1 MSRQPVAW
9 IMPASHKPRAKDGK
23 RRMKLLIVDDHA
35 AMRRLIGRVVSDMV
49 GEIEECGDGAEALDA
64 YHRCLPDWVL
74 MDIEMDQVDGI
85 TATRE
90 ILLSYPR
97 ARVVI
102 VSKYDDDQTREA
114 ARKAGACGYV
124 LKENLMAI
132 RELLLE
138 TRP

>member
-1 MSRQPVAW
+1 MCGRPRRR
-9 IMPASHKPRAKDGK
+9 IIPPSHKPRTKDGSD
-23 RRMKLLIVDDHA
+23 RMKLLIVDDHA
-35 AMRRLIGRVVSDMV
+35 AMRRLIGRVVRDMV
-49 GEIEECGDGAEALDA
+49 GEIEECGDGADAFEA

-90 ILLSYPR
+90 ILRSYPR

-102 VSKYDDDQTREA
+102 VSKYDDDKTREA
-114 ARKAGACGYV
+114 ALKAGACGYV
-124 LKENLMAI
+124 WKENLMAI

-138 TRP
+138 TGP

>member
-1 MSRQPVAW
+1 
-9 IMPASHKPRAKDGK
+9 
-23 RRMKLLIVDDHA
+23 MKLLIVDDHV

-49 GEIEECGDGAEALDA
+49 SEIEECGDGAEALDA

-90 ILLSYPR
+90 ILLFYPS
-97 ARVVI
+97 ARIVI
-102 VSKYDDDQTREA
+102 VSNDDEQTREA

-124 LKENLMAI
+124 LKENLLAI
-132 RELLLE
+132 RELLE
-138 TRP
+138 SCNC

>member
-1 MSRQPVAW
+1 
-9 IMPASHKPRAKDGK
+9 
-23 RRMKLLIVDDHA
+23 MKLLIVDDHA

-49 GEIEECGDGAEALDA
+49 SEIQECCDGAEALDA

-90 ILLSYPR
+90 ILLCYPH

-102 VSKYDDDQTREA
+102 VSKYDDEQTQEA

-138 TRP
+138 AGP

>member
-1 MSRQPVAW
+1 MSRLSVPR
-9 IMPASHKPRAKDGK
+9 IIPASHKPRTKDGSDE
-23 RRMKLLIVDDHA
+23 MKLLIVDDHA

-49 GEIEECGDGAEALDA
+49 SEIEECGDGAEALDA

-97 ARVVI
+97 AQVVI
-102 VSKYDDDQTREA
+102 VSKYDDEQTREA

-124 LKENLMAI
+124 MKENLMAI

-138 TRP
+138 TGP

>member
-1 MSRQPVAW
+1 MSRLPVPR
-9 IMPASHKPRAKDGK
+9 IIPASHTPRTKDGSDE
-23 RRMKLLIVDDHA
+23 MKLLIVDDHV

-49 GEIEECGDGAEALDA
+49 NEIEECGDGAEALDA

-74 MDIEMDQVDGI
+74 MDIKWTRVDGI

-102 VSKYDDDQTREA
+102 VSKYDDEQTREA
-114 ARKAGACGYV
+114 AQKAGACGYV
-124 LKENLMAI
+124 LKENLLAL
-132 RELLLE
+132 RELLD
-138 TRP
+138 RC

>member
-1 MSRQPVAW
+1 
-9 IMPASHKPRAKDGK
+9 
-23 RRMKLLIVDDHA
+23 MKLLIVDDHA
-35 AMRRLIGRVVSDMV
+35 AMRRLLGRVVS
-49 GEIEECGDGAEALDA
+49 GAEALDA

-74 MDIEMDQVDGI
+74 MDIEMDRIDGI
-85 TATRE
+85 TATGE

-102 VSKYDDDQTREA
+102 VSKYDHDQTREA

-124 LKENLMAI
+124 LKENLMVI

-138 TRP
+138 TGP

>member
-1 MSRQPVAW
+1 M
-9 IMPASHKPRAKDGK
+9 
-23 RRMKLLIVDDHA
+23 
-35 AMRRLIGRVVSDMV
+35 VS
-49 GEIEECGDGAEALDA
+49 EIEECGDGAEALDA

-74 MDIEMDQVDGI
+74 MDIEMDRIDGI
-85 TATRE
+85 TATGE

-102 VSKYDDDQTREA
+102 VSKYDHDQTREA

-124 LKENLMAI
+124 LLKENLMVI

-138 TRP
+138 TGP

>member
-1 MSRQPVAW
+1 MSRLRVAR
-9 IMPASHKPRAKDGK
+9 IIPASHTPRTKDGSD
-23 RRMKLLIVDDHA
+23 V

-49 GEIEECGDGAEALDA
+49 SEIEECGDGAEALDA

-90 ILLSYPR
+90 ILLWYPR

-132 RELLLE
+132 RELLIE
-138 TRP
+138 TGP

>member
-1 MSRQPVAW
+1 
-9 IMPASHKPRAKDGK
+9 
-23 RRMKLLIVDDHA
+23 MKLLIVDDHA
-35 AMRRLIGRVVSDMV
+35 AMRRLLGRVVS
-49 GEIEECGDGAEALDA
+49 GAEALNA

-74 MDIEMDQVDGI
+74 MDIEMDRIDGI

-114 ARKAGACGYV
+114 AEKRSLRICAEREPHGNPRAAAGTG
-124 LKENLMAI
+124 
-132 RELLLE
+132 
-138 TRP
+138 P